1 MRLLPSLAAS
11 LLALTLSGCFDDNG
25 TPTYTITTNV
35 GMGGSISSPTTFA
48 KAGEVIEFDILPE
61 DNHRLSTIEGCGGTL
76 DGSVFTTAPL
86 SQNCTVSVSFIALT
100 VELPD
105 SEQNPEVD
113 ASIAVDPEANYGFVP
128 GSVRFTPT
136 TGPEAN
142 LPAPLPE
149 GVTPSS
155 SLLEFQ
161 VQLQNPGETATITI
175 TYDEPIGLG
184 HRPMKYGP
192 ATPGA
197 EPSWYELPADMVEF
211 ASDGKSMF
219 VTITDGELGDS
230 DGERNGIID
239 DPLVL
244 VDKGITIN
252 IVYTGEYGDRLYF
265 SVFNFGLPPETPNP
279 TITFAYRDYQYG
291 DIDSF
296 WSRAGLPLVNLSN
309 PESTFVGIGCEL
321 NVGDVRQ
328 MLLAGGFGGAFTSGV
343 SVEILSV
350 SSNKTCT
357 IIANDFRTH
366 QVTTSAKNGVTF
378 TPGSRTIHRDLF
390 ADFTI
395 SNTGPFAL
403 SGISGCEGAVLNPEK
418 TFVRV
423 NNVKQDC
430 TLTPVF
436 EKIRVTATAGAG
448 GAITPATQDVEP
460 LSTTTFTVQPNAG
473 FQIASV
479 QGCNGSLSGTTY
491 TTGSIE
497 VACSVTASF
506 EPITYT
512 LTAAATT
519 NGSIALPTPSVVA
532 QGGSLNFT
540 VTPNT
545 GFEIS
550 SVTGSGCSPVFVAA
564 SGTGATYSTGV
575 VTQNCQVSASFSGIQ
590 IPVSVSAAAGGTI
603 RLGTNNATSVAYGS
617 SAQVIVNANTGNEIA
632 SVQGC
637 GIDFKRTADE
647 KVSGRVFNSP
657 SITSACSITATF
669 SGIVFDIK
677 ATASDG
683 GTVVVDTP
691 TVPYNQQARF
701 TITPNDG
708 YGVSRETIS
717 GCAGT
722 LEGNSFTTEPL
733 TSACSLYVEF
743 EINSYEVTLS
753 QQGEGTATLLGN
765 PAKHGQPV
773 LLTVVPA
780 TGYRFASATGCGGFT
795 KFESINNAYI
805 SAPLTSA
812 CAVEVVFERIQHLA
826 FALFDS
832 RKGNVTPSQQTV
844 NYGDT
849 TSFTIT
855 PNPGFT
861 FSAEQIA
868 ECKGAGGTLDGNV
881 FTTSPITWPICEV
894 FVDFE
899 LEQYALTATAENG
912 TVVSGSPAQ
921 LTYGGSHTF
930 ELAANEGHSFD
941 RVEYSPNVA
950 ACAGTLS
957 GNSYTVNPVA
967 QSCSYSFYF
976 SQNVYTITATA
987 DQGGSWSPASA
998 QFTHGQEDPVEFTLT
1013 VPAGYAVSSVTGCA
1027 HTVAGNLYSV
1037 ADITADC
1044 TLSATLQLQVEAP
1057 SINSV
1062 QAGNAM
1068 VTLAW
1073 SNVTNA
1079 DSYKVYYAKESIDNV
1094 ANYASLDGGSVASFD
1109 VTVGTLM
1116 ELTNGTEYF
1125 FRVTTVQDG
1134 FESEASAQVSAMPL
1148 GIATAANGMNDTGV
1162 TQCASAV
1169 SASADCP
1176 NTAAPRQDAEF
1187 GRDADLAGNILTK
1200 QGGGVGSLD
1209 LTKLGANGVALAIQD
1224 QAWDLAGNEVAGTQW
1239 SCVKDNVT
1247 GLVWDSKVDDVS
1259 NYRHGGN
1266 IYVWYNSTATENGGN
1281 SGLACSESC
1290 DTQSY
1295 VAELNTNAHC
1305 GFTNWRLPTMQE
1317 MYDLFGSEHQQDMHY
1332 FPHLL
1337 TLAPYWTSNTV
1348 NSLTTDVFCVIPGA
1362 VPGVSQCA
1370 KLDVAFVMPV
1380 RSAQ

>member
-11 LLALTLSGCFDDNG
+11 LLALTLTGCLNDDG
-25 TPTYTITTNV
+25 TPTYTVSTNV
-35 GMGGSISSPTTFA
+35 GQGGTLSSATTMA

-113 ASIAVDPEANYGFVP
+113 ASIAVDPDANYGFVP

-161 VQLQNPGETATITI
+161 VQLQNPGDTATITI

-197 EPSWYELPADMVEF
+197 EPSWYELPAEMFEYV
-211 ASDGKSMF
+211 ADGKSIL

-230 DGERNGIID
+230 DGERNGVIN
-239 DPLVL
+239 DPVILT
-244 VDKGITIN
+244 KSGAQIN
-252 IVYTGEYGDRLYF
+252 VVYTGEYGDQLYGLV
-265 SVFNFGLPPETPNP
+265 SNFNSPLTGAPAGAKGLF
-279 TITFAYRDYQYG
+279 FAYG
-291 DIDSF
+291 ESVEEGSF
-296 WSRAGLPLVNLSN
+296 WSKAKLPKVSISN
-309 PESTFVGIGCEL
+309 PESTFIGIGCEL
-321 NVGDVRQ
+321 KVGQLVSIP
-328 MLLAGGFGGAFTSGV
+328 LISGGAV
-343 SVEILSV
+343 NLVNVEILSI
-350 SSNKTCT
+350 SNNQSCT

-378 TPGSRTIHRDLF
+378 TPEARTIHRDLF

-395 SNTGPFAL
+395 SNTGPFTL

-418 TFVRV
+418 TFVRI

-436 EKIRVTATAGAG
+436 QKIRVTATTGAG
-448 GAITPATQDVEP
+448 GTITPATQDVES

-479 QGCNGSLSGTTY
+479 QGCSGTLSGSTY
-491 TTGSIE
+491 TTGSITE
-497 VACSVTASF
+497 ACAVTASF

-519 NGSIALPTPSVVA
+519 NGSIALPSPAVVG
-532 QGGSLNFT
+532 QGGALNFT

-545 GFEIS
+545 GYEIS

-575 VTQNCQVSASFSGIQ
+575 VTQNCQVSASFSGVQ

-603 RLGTNNATSVAYGS
+603 QLSPNNATSVPYGS
-617 SAQVIVNANTGNEIA
+617 SAYVIVNANIGNEIA
-632 SVQGC
+632 SVLGC

-647 KVSGRVFNSP
+647 KVSARVFNSP
-657 SITSACSITATF
+657 SITSACSIAATF
-669 SGIVFDIK
+669 SGIVFDMK
-677 ATASDG
+677 ATQSEG
-683 GTVVVDTP
+683 GTVVVETP

-701 TITPNDG
+701 SITPNDG
-708 YGVSRETIS
+708 YSVSRDSIS

-722 LEGNSFTTEPL
+722 LEGNIFTTEPL

-743 EINSYEVTLS
+743 KVNSYEVTVS

-773 LLTVVPA
+773 VLTVVPA
-780 TGYRFASATGCGGFT
+780 TGYRFASASGCGGFT
-795 KFESINNAYI
+795 KFDLGDNSYI
-805 SAPLTSA
+805 SAPITSA
-812 CAVEVVFERIQHLA
+812 CAVEVVFERIQHIVL
-826 FALFDS
+826 ALFDS
-832 RKGNVTPSQQTV
+832 RKGNVTPLLQTV

-849 TSFTIT
+849 ASFTIN

-868 ECKGAGGTLDGNV
+868 GCEGAGGTLDGNV
-881 FTTSPITWPICEV
+881 FTTSPIIGPRCEV
-894 FVDFE
+894 FIDFE

-912 TVVSGSPAQ
+912 TVVSGTPAEV
-921 LTYGGSHTF
+921 TYGGSHTF
-930 ELAANEGHSFD
+930 ELAANEGYSFD

-957 GNSYTVNPVA
+957 GTSYTVDPVA
-967 QSCSYSFYF
+967 QSCSYAFYF
-976 SQNVYTITATA
+976 SQNTYTISTAA
-987 DQGGSWSPASA
+987 DQGGSWSPASFE
-998 QFTHGQEDPVEFTLT
+998 FTHGQEAKEFTLT
-1013 VPAGYAVSSVTGCA
+1013 VPDGYEVNSVTGCA
-1027 HTVAGNLYSV
+1027 HTEVSETVYSV
-1037 ADITADC
+1037 AGITADC

-1057 SINSV
+1057 SINTV

-1068 VTLAW
+1068 VTLSW
-1073 SNVTNA
+1073 SSVTNA
-1079 DSYKVYYAKESIDNV
+1079 DSYKVYYAKESIETV
-1094 ANYASLDGGSVASFD
+1094 ANYASLDGGNVASFD
-1109 VTVGTLM
+1109 ATVGSVM

-1125 FRVTTVQDG
+1125 FRVTTVQGG
-1134 FESEASAQVSAMPL
+1134 FESEGSSEVSATPV
-1148 GIATAANGMNDTGV
+1148 GVATAADGMNDTGV
-1162 TQCASAV
+1162 TQCASTV
-1169 SASADCP
+1169 SASAACP
-1176 NTAAPRQDAEF
+1176 NTGAPRQDAEF

-1209 LTKLGANGVALAIQD
+1209 LTKLGANGVALAIQS

-1281 SGLACSESC
+1281 SGLECSESC

-1295 VAELNTNAHC
+1295 VAALNTNAHC

-1317 MYDLFGSEHQQDMHY
+1317 MYDLFGSEHQQDTHY

-1337 TLAPYWTSNTV
+1337 PLAPYWTSNTV
-1348 NSLTTDVFCVIPGA
+1348 SSLTTDVFCVIPGA

-1370 KLDVAFVMPV
+1370 KLDVGFVMPV